1 MQQNQDKQN
10 KTKHGV
16 GQEACTNPE
25 VSLQVTD
32 SVDGGF
38 GMNTSRRFSPRI
50 SFRSMQAC
58 YNLFSLAGC
67 YPAAHSGR
75 HSASFNFKYRNL
87 ILAATVRTEQIF
99 DCLHN
104 AVLQYYFTVTFNH
117 DNQKALELRTEDVKD
132 CDEWVAAI
140 TQARYA
146 LMHDIL
152 PAYVAG
158 AEKLNV
164 SRTCLCVSLVSCD
177 LYRIHAHRLLGSRDG
192 VIEI

>member
-16 GQEACTNPE
+16 GREAHTNPE

-32 SVDGGF
+32 SVHGGS

-58 YNLFSLAGC
+58 YSLFSLAGC

-75 HSASFNFKYRNL
+75 HSASFNFTYRNL
-87 ILAATVRTEQIF
+87 IPAAAVRTEQIF
-99 DCLHN
+99 DCLRN
-104 AVLQYYFTVTFNH
+104 VVLQYYFTVTFNH

-146 LMHDIL
+146 LMHDL
-152 PAYVAG
+152 SPTYVA
-158 AEKLNV
+158 AEEVLR
-164 SRTCLCVSLVSCD
+164 S
-177 LYRIHAHRLLGSRDG
+177 
-192 VIEI
+192 